1 MTQAFNLSQLA
12 NKVNT
17 SGQLDASTGLVN
29 ITPVANGG
37 TGRSS
42 VTAGRLL
49 IGAGTST
56 MTLLA
61 GAAVDDVVTW
71 NGTAWVS
78 SAAAGGAPPTIQ
90 TFVAPGTYT
99 KPAAIKGIKVIVVGA
114 GGAGGTIT
122 VPSNLSS
129 GGGGGGAAIE
139 VLAAPALPG
148 PVAVTA
154 GAGTNSFG
162 TFCSATAGSTGATS
176 ANAAKGGNGGSGSG
190 GSVNLVGSDGGNGIR
205 VPTPTGQNWIGGNGG
220 NSILGGGGSGAAGTG
235 TANGSNGNNYGG
247 GGGGALGTPTTA
259 GTGAPGIVII
269 EEFY

>member
-49 IGAGTST
+49 VGAGTSA

-61 GAAVDDVVTW
+61 GAAVDDVVSW

-78 SAAAGGAPPTIQ
+78 AAAAGGAAPTIQ
-90 TFVAPGTYT
+90 TFIAPGTYT
-99 KPAAIKGIKVIVVGA
+99 KPAAIKGIKVIVIGGGGNGGSIPSPVAPQRCAGGGGA
-114 GGAGGTIT
+114 GGA
-122 VPSNLSS
+122 
-129 GGGGGGAAIE
+129 AIRS
-139 VLAAPALPG
+139 LAAPALPG
-148 PVAVTA
+148 PVAITA

-162 TFCSATAGSTGATS
+162 AFASATGGGNGSTGVQ
-176 ANAAKGGNGGSGSG
+176 AAA
-190 GSVNLVGSDGGNGIR
+190 
-205 VPTPTGQNWIGGNGG
+205 GGNGG
-220 NSILGGGGSGAAGTG
+220 NGSSGTINIGGGDGGAGVSGTGYLGGTGGSSILGGGGRGAAGTSTTG
-235 TANGSNGNNYGG
+235 VNGQAGNSYGG
-247 GGGGALGTPTTA
+247 GGGGCTGINGVG
-259 GTGAPGIVII
+259 GTGASGIVIV

>member
-29 ITPVANGG
+29 TTPVANGG
-37 TGRSS
+37 TGRST

-49 IGAGTST
+49 VGAGTSA

-61 GAAVDDVVTW
+61 GSATDDVVTW

-78 SAAAGGAPPTIQ
+78 GAPAGGAPPTIQ

-99 KPAAIKGIKVIVVGA
+99 KPGAIKGIKVTVVGA
-114 GGAGGTIT
+114 GGAGGAPTIPGSIT
-122 VPSNLSS
+122 A

-139 VLAAPALPG
+139 VIAAPVLPG

-162 TFCSATAGSTGATS
+162 AFCSATAGSTGALGTT
-176 ANAAKGGNGGSGSG
+176 AAKGGNGGSG
-190 GSVNLVGSDGGNGIR
+190 
-205 VPTPTGQNWIGGNGG
+205 
-220 NSILGGGGSGAAGTG
+220 
-235 TANGSNGNNYGG
+235 
-247 GGGGALGTPTTA
+247 
-259 GTGAPGIVII
+259 IVII
-269 EEFY
+269 KYY

>member
-49 IGAGTST
+49 VGAGTSN
-56 MTLLA
+56 MALLA

-71 NGTAWVS
+71 SGTAWIS
-78 SAAAGGAPPTIQ
+78 AAAAGGAAPTVDV
-90 TFVAPGTYT
+90 FSAPGTWT
-99 KPAAIKGIKVIVVGA
+99 KPGTIKGIKVTVIGGGGT
-114 GGAGGTIT
+114 GGASTLPT
-122 VPSNLSS
+122 QPAA
-129 GGGGGGAAIE
+129 GGGGGGGGTAIE
-139 VLAAPALPG
+139 FIAAPALPG

-162 TFCSATAGSTGATS
+162 AFCSATAGATAGVSPGKGA
-176 ANAAKGGNGGSGSG
+176 NGGSGSG
-190 GSVNLVGSDGGNGIR
+190 GSINFGGSDGGNGF
-205 VPTPTGQNWIGGNGG
+205 TGNGG
-220 NSILGGGGSGAAGTG
+220 MGGSSSLGGGGSGAQSTG
-235 TANGSNGNNYGG
+235 NSSGSAGNNYGG
-247 GGGGALGTPTTA
+247 GGGGAVGVPPA
-259 GTGAPGIVII
+259 VGGAGAPGIVII